1 MPSYPSLSLSFPV
14 TWTASVLLSYHTS
27 IWNLLIMNETK
38 CMMFAILNPID
49 LSEQLHPFSHK
60 PQVDSSLW
68 LKIFIVHIC
77 HIFYT
82 HSSVVEDLDWL
93 LNLATMSS
101 NSLNI
106 DMQVC
111 PIGWFETSWKLCR
124 KRKTSSLPMDHSS
137 CANLCSP
144 QHWVKVHY
152 YTNLH

>member
-1 MPSYPSLSLSFPV
+1 
-14 TWTASVLLSYHTS
+14 
-27 IWNLLIMNETK
+27 
-38 CMMFAILNPID
+38 MMFAILNPID

-60 PQVDSSLW
+60 PQVLN
-68 LKIFIVHIC
+68 VHIC

-111 PIGWFETSWKLCR
+111 PIG
-124 KRKTSSLPMDHSS
+124 
-137 CANLCSP
+137 
-144 QHWVKVHY
+144 
-152 YTNLH
+152 